1 MMLPGISWFTS
12 RARRVLA
19 RVRLEVP
26 DSSRRRWVLAPAPVD
41 PQVLAIAAIT
51 LRHMLEDVESIEAD
65 LPPHEQPVSA
75 AARGLIQR
83 SLAEC
88 RKPRAD
94 VVRLAADMQRV
105 GEIAV
110 AMRARILLAPL
121 DRKPTLMN

>member
-1 MMLPGISWFTS
+1 MIFSEFAWVSLAVR
-12 RARRVLA
+12 RALNAFRVEA
-19 RVRLEVP
+19 PRSV
-26 DSSRRRWVLAPAPVD
+26 RRRILGPAPVD
-41 PQVLAIAAIT
+41 PQVLAVAAIT
-51 LRHMLEDVESIEAD
+51 LRHMLEDVENIEAD
-65 LPPHEQPVSA
+65 LPVHEQPMSA
-75 AARGLIQR
+75 AARSIIQR

-94 VVRLAADMQRV
+94 VVRLAADMQRI